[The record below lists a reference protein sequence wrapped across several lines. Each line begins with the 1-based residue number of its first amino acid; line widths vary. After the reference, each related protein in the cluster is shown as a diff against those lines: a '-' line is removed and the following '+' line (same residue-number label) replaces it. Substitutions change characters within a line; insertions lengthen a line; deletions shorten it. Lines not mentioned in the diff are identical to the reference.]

1 MFNVNGALFFSVGF
15 AACKRFELLRALVP
29 IGAGPDV
36 IRQTVAFN
44 FAHNPMTIQ
53 CFHEHSTVRVCK
65 IETVVI
71 LRNVRPKARSTLPMR
86 LQ

>member
-1 MFNVNGALFFSVGF
+1 MFNVNAALFFSVGF

-71 LRNVRPKARSTLPMR
+71 LRNVRPKAHSTLPMR